1 MRIFVTGA
9 SGHIGSALIPELLGA
24 GHQILGLARSDASA
38 DKLTAAGAEVVR
50 GGLDDLN
57 VLARAAGES
66 DGVIHLAF
74 KHDLVYAGDMA
85 GAAVADS
92 KAIKAMGTALEGSN
106 KPLVG
111 VGGTLMLGMM
121 GIHDRPGTETDFAP
135 EGIPVASRE
144 NDVIAF
150 ADHGVRA
157 SVVRFAPV
165 VHSELDKEGFVPAL
179 IGFARQKRSAA
190 YVGDGSNRWPAVNT
204 QDGATLL
211 RLAVES
217 ASAGT
222 RLHGVA
228 ENGIA
233 FKDIAETI
241 GKNLGLPVASVTPG
255 EAPAYLNF
263 LAGLAAVDNPASSD
277 LTRERCGWGPTGVGL
292 IEDLN
297 EGHYF
302 GRGECRRAGLC
313 GSLSALPL
321 VLG

>member
-9 SGHIGSALIPELLGA
+9 SGHIGSAVVPELLDA
-24 GHQILGLARSDASA
+24 GHQVLGLARSDVSA
-38 DKLTAAGAEVVR
+38 NMLTVTGAEVVR
-50 GGLDDLN
+50 GSLDDLD
-57 VLARAAGES
+57 VLAKAAGES

-74 KHDLVYAGDMA
+74 KHDLVYAGDME

-106 KPLVG
+106 KPFVG
-111 VGGTLMLGMM
+111 IGGTLMLAMM
-121 GIHDRPGTETDFAP
+121 GINDRPGTETDFAP

-150 ADHGVRA
+150 ADKGVRA

-179 IGFARQKRSAA
+179 IGFARQKGSAA

-204 QDGATLL
+204 HDGATLL

-217 ASAGT
+217 APAGT

-228 ENGIA
+228 ESGIA
-233 FKDIAETI
+233 FKEIAETI
-241 GKNLGLPVASVTPG
+241 GENLGLPVTSVTTE
-255 EAPAYLNF
+255 EAPEYLNF
-263 LAGLAAVDNPASSD
+263 LAIFAAADNLVSND
-277 LTRERCGWGPTGVGL
+277 LTRERFGWEPKGVGL
-292 IEDLN
+292 IDDLN

-302 GRGECRRAGLC
+302 A
-313 GSLSALPL
+313 
-321 VLG
+321 

>member
-9 SGHIGSALIPELLGA
+9 SGHIGSAVVPELLDA
-24 GHQILGLARSDASA
+24 GHQILGLARSDVSA
-38 DKLTAAGAEVVR
+38 DMLTVAGAEVVR
-50 GGLDDLN
+50 GSLDDLD
-57 VLARAAGES
+57 VLAKAAGES

-74 KHDLVYAGDMA
+74 KHDLVYAGDMEGA
-85 GAAVADS
+85 GVADS

-106 KPLVG
+106 KPFVG
-111 VGGTLMLGMM
+111 IGGTLILAMM
-121 GIHDRPGTETDFAP
+121 GINDRPGTETDFAP

-150 ADHGVRA
+150 ADKGVRA

-179 IGFARQKRSAA
+179 IGFAKQKGSAA
-190 YVGDGSNRWPAVNT
+190 YIGDGSNRWPAVNT
-204 QDGATLL
+204 HDGATLL

-217 ASAGT
+217 APAGT

-228 ENGIA
+228 ESGIA
-233 FKDIAETI
+233 FKEIAETI
-241 GKNLGLPVASVTPG
+241 GRNLGLAVTSVTTE
-255 EAPAYLNF
+255 EAPEYLNF
-263 LAGLAAVDNPASSD
+263 LAMFAAADNPVSND
-277 LTRERCGWGPTGVGL
+277 LTRERFGWEPKGVGL

-302 GRGECRRAGLC
+302 G
-313 GSLSALPL
+313 
-321 VLG
+321 

>member
-1 MRIFVTGA
+1 MHMRIFVTGA
-9 SGHIGSALIPELLGA
+9 SGHIGSALVPELLGA
-24 GHQILGLARSDASA
+24 GHQVLGLARSDASA
-38 DKLTAAGAEVVR
+38 DKLTVAGAEVVR
-50 GGLDDLN
+50 GNLDDLD
-57 VLARAAGES
+57 VLAEAARES
-66 DGVIHLAF
+66 SGVIHLGF
-74 KHDLVYAGDMA
+74 KHDLVYAGDME

-106 KPLVG
+106 KAFVG
-111 VGGTLMLGMM
+111 IGGTLMLAMM
-121 GIHDRPGTETDFAP
+121 GINGRPGTETDFAP

-150 ADHGVRA
+150 AGKGVRA

-165 VHSELDKEGFVPAL
+165 VHSELDMEGFVPAL
-179 IGFARQKRSAA
+179 IGFAKQKGSAA

-204 QDGATLL
+204 HDGATLL

-217 ASAGT
+217 APAGT

-228 ENGIA
+228 ESGIA
-233 FKDIAETI
+233 FKEIAETI
-241 GKNLGLPVASVTPG
+241 GKNLRLPVTSVTPE

-263 LAGLAAVDNPASSD
+263 LAMFAAADNPASND
-277 LTRERCGWGPTGVGL
+277 LTRERFGWQPKGVGL

-302 GRGECRRAGLC
+302 A
-313 GSLSALPL
+313 
-321 VLG
+321 

>member
-9 SGHIGSALIPELLGA
+9 SGHIGSALVPELLDA
-24 GHQILGLARSDASA
+24 GHQVLGLSRSDASG

-50 GGLDDLN
+50 GSLDDLD
-57 VLARAAGES
+57 VLAKAAGES

-74 KHDLVYAGDMA
+74 KHDLVYGGDME

-92 KAIKAMGTALEGSN
+92 KAIKAMGAALEGSN
-106 KPLVG
+106 KPFVG
-111 VGGTLMLGMM
+111 IGGTLMLAMM
-121 GIHDRPGTETDFAP
+121 GINDRPGTETDIAP

-150 ADHGVRA
+150 ADKGVRA

-179 IGFARQKRSAA
+179 IGFAKQKGSAA
-190 YVGDGSNRWPAVNT
+190 YIGDGTNRWPAVNT
-204 QDGATLL
+204 HDGATLL
-211 RLAVES
+211 RLAIES
-217 ASAGT
+217 APAGT

-228 ENGIA
+228 ERGIA
-233 FKDIAETI
+233 FKEIAETI
-241 GKNLGLPVASVTPG
+241 ARNLRLPATSVTPE
-255 EAPAYLNF
+255 EAQAYLNF
-263 LAGLAAVDNPASSD
+263 LANFAAADNLVSND
-277 LTRERCGWGPTGVGL
+277 LTRERFGWEPQGIGL

-302 GRGECRRAGLC
+302 A
-313 GSLSALPL
+313 
-321 VLG
+321 

>member
-1 MRIFVTGA
+1 MHMRIFVTGA
-9 SGHIGSALIPELLGA
+9 SGHIGSALVPELLGA
-24 GHQILGLARSDASA
+24 GHQVLGLARSDASA

-50 GGLDDLN
+50 GNLDDLD
-57 VLARAAGES
+57 VLAEAARES
-66 DGVIHLAF
+66 GGVIHLGF
-74 KHDLVYAGDMA
+74 KHDLVYAGDME

-92 KAIKAMGTALEGSN
+92 KAIKAMGTALEGS
-106 KPLVG
+106 KKAFVG
-111 VGGTLMLGMM
+111 IGGTLMLAMM
-121 GIHDRPGTETDFAP
+121 GINGRPGTETDFAP

-150 ADHGVRA
+150 AGKGVRA

-165 VHSELDKEGFVPAL
+165 VHSELDREGFVPAL
-179 IGFARQKRSAA
+179 IGFAKQKGSAA

-204 QDGATLL
+204 HDGATLL

-217 ASAGT
+217 APAGT

-228 ENGIA
+228 ESGIA
-233 FKDIAETI
+233 FKEIAETI
-241 GKNLGLPVASVTPG
+241 GKNLRLPVTSVTPE

-263 LAGLAAVDNPASSD
+263 LAMFAAADNPASND
-277 LTRERCGWGPTGVGL
+277 LTRERFGWQPNRVGL

-302 GRGECRRAGLC
+302 A
-313 GSLSALPL
+313 
-321 VLG
+321 

>member
-9 SGHIGSALIPELLGA
+9 SGHIGSALVPELLGA
-24 GHQILGLARSDASA
+24 GHQVLGLARSDASA
-38 DKLTAAGAEVVR
+38 DKLTVAGAEVAR
-50 GGLDDLN
+50 GSLDDLD
-57 VLARAAGES
+57 VLAKAASES

-74 KHDLVYAGDMA
+74 KHDLVYAGDME

-92 KAIKAMGTALEGSN
+92 KAIKSMGTALEGSN
-106 KPLVG
+106 KPFVG
-111 VGGTLMLGMM
+111 IGGTLILAMM
-121 GIHDRPGTETDFAP
+121 GINDRPGTETDFAP

-150 ADHGVRA
+150 ADKGVRA

-165 VHSELDKEGFVPAL
+165 VHSGLDKEGFVPAL
-179 IGFARQKRSAA
+179 IGFARQKGSAA
-190 YVGDGSNRWPAVNT
+190 YLGDGSNRWPAVNT
-204 QDGATLL
+204 HDGAALL

-217 ASAGT
+217 APAGT

-228 ENGIA
+228 ESGIA
-233 FKDIAETI
+233 FKEIAETI
-241 GKNLGLPVASVTPG
+241 GKNLRLPVASVAPE

-263 LAGLAAVDNPASSD
+263 LAMFAAADNPASND
-277 LTRERCGWGPTGVGL
+277 LTRERFGWEPKGVGL

-302 GRGECRRAGLC
+302 A
-313 GSLSALPL
+313 
-321 VLG
+321 

>member
-9 SGHIGSALIPELLGA
+9 SGHIGSAVVPELLGA
-24 GHQILGLARSDASA
+24 GHQVLGLARSDTSAS
-38 DKLTAAGAEVVR
+38 KLTVAGAEVAR
-50 GGLDDLN
+50 GGLDDLD
-57 VLARAAGES
+57 VLAKAAGGS

-74 KHDLVYAGDMA
+74 KHDLVYAGDMEGA
-85 GAAVADS
+85 GAADS

-106 KPLVG
+106 KPFVG
-111 VGGTLMLGMM
+111 IGGTLMLGMM
-121 GIHDRPGTETDFAP
+121 GINDRPGTETDFAP
-135 EGIPVASRE
+135 EGIPVAGRE

-150 ADHGVRA
+150 ADKGVRA

-179 IGFARQKRSAA
+179 IGFAKQKGSAA
-190 YVGDGSNRWPAVNT
+190 YVDDGSNRWPAVNT

-217 ASAGT
+217 APATT

-228 ENGIA
+228 ESGIA
-233 FKDIAETI
+233 FKEIAETI
-241 GKNLGLPVASVTPG
+241 GKNLGLPVTSVTPE
-255 EAPAYLNF
+255 EAPAYLGF
-263 LAGLAAVDNPASSD
+263 LAMFAAVDNPASSD
-277 LTRERCGWGPTGVGL
+277 LTRERFGWTPKGVGL

-302 GRGECRRAGLC
+302 
-313 GSLSALPL
+313 S
-321 VLG
+321 

>member
-9 SGHIGSALIPELLGA
+9 SGHIGSALVPELLDA
-24 GHQILGLARSDASA
+24 GHHVLGLARSDASA
-38 DKLTAAGAEVVR
+38 NKLTVAGAEVVR
-50 GGLDDLN
+50 GSLDDPD
-57 VLARAAGES
+57 VLAKAAGES

-74 KHDLVYAGDMA
+74 KHDLVYAGDME

-106 KPLVG
+106 KPFVG
-111 VGGTLMLGMM
+111 IGGTLMLAMM
-121 GIHDRPGTETDFAP
+121 GIKDRPGTETDFAP

-150 ADHGVRA
+150 ADRGVRA

-179 IGFARQKRSAA
+179 ISFAKQKGSAA
-190 YVGDGSNRWPAVNT
+190 YIGDGANRWPAVNT
-204 QDGATLL
+204 HDGATLL

-217 ASAGT
+217 APAGT

-228 ENGIA
+228 ESGIA
-233 FKDIAETI
+233 FKEIAETI
-241 GKNLGLPVASVTPG
+241 GKNLGLPVTGVSPE

-263 LAGLAAVDNPASSD
+263 LAIFAAADNPASND
-277 LTRERCGWGPTGVGL
+277 LTRERFGWEPNGTGL
-292 IEDLN
+292 IEDIN

-302 GRGECRRAGLC
+302 A
-313 GSLSALPL
+313 
-321 VLG
+321 

>member
-9 SGHIGSALIPELLGA
+9 SGHIGSALVPELLDA
-24 GHQILGLARSDASA
+24 GHHVVGLARSDASA
-38 DKLTAAGAEVVR
+38 DKLTVAGAEVVR
-50 GGLDDLN
+50 GSLDDPD
-57 VLARAAGES
+57 VLAKAAGES

-74 KHDLVYAGDMA
+74 KHDLVYGGDME

-106 KPLVG
+106 KPFVG
-111 VGGTLMLGMM
+111 IGGTLMLAMM
-121 GIHDRPGTETDFAP
+121 GIKDRPGTETDFAP

-150 ADHGVRA
+150 ADRGVRA

-179 IGFARQKRSAA
+179 IGFAKQKGSAA
-190 YVGDGSNRWPAVNT
+190 YIGDGSNRWPAVNT
-204 QDGATLL
+204 HDGATLL
-211 RLAVES
+211 RLAVEV
-217 ASAGT
+217 APAGT

-228 ENGIA
+228 ESGIA
-233 FKDIAETI
+233 FKEIAETI
-241 GKNLGLPVASVTPG
+241 GKNLGLPVTDVSPE

-263 LAGLAAVDNPASSD
+263 LAMFAAADNLASND
-277 LTRERCGWGPTGVGL
+277 LTRERFGWQPKGIGL

-302 GRGECRRAGLC
+302 A
-313 GSLSALPL
+313 
-321 VLG
+321 

>member
-9 SGHIGSALIPELLGA
+9 SGHIGAALVPELLGA
-24 GHQILGLARSDASA
+24 GHQVVGLARSDNSA
-38 DKLTAAGAEVVR
+38 DKLTLAGVQVIR
-50 GGLDDLN
+50 GGLDDLD
-57 VLARAAGES
+57 VLANAAGES

-92 KAIKAMGTALEGSN
+92 KAISAMGTALEGSN
-106 KPLVG
+106 KPFVG
-111 VGGTLMLGMM
+111 IGGTLMLAMM
-121 GIHDRPGTETDFAP
+121 GIHDRPGTETDVAP
-135 EGIPVASRE
+135 EGVPGAGRE

-150 ADHGVRA
+150 AHKGVRA
-157 SVVRFAPV
+157 SVIRFAPI

-179 IGFARQKRSAA
+179 IGFAKQKGSAA
-190 YVGDGSNRWPAVNT
+190 YVGDGFNRWPAVNT
-204 QDGATLL
+204 HDGATLL

-217 ASAGT
+217 APAGT
-222 RLHGVA
+222 RLHGVS

-233 FKDIAETI
+233 FKEIAETI
-241 GKNLGLPVASVTPG
+241 GKNLGLPVASVTPE

-263 LAGLAAVDNPASSD
+263 LAMFAAADNPASSD
-277 LTRERCGWGPTGVGL
+277 LTRERFGWQPKGVGL

-302 GRGECRRAGLC
+302 
-313 GSLSALPL
+313 S
-321 VLG
+321 

>member
-9 SGHIGSALIPELLGA
+9 SGHIGSALVPELLGA
-24 GHQILGLARSDASA
+24 GHQVLGLARSQASA
-38 DKLTAAGAEVVR
+38 GKLTVAGAEVIR
-50 GGLDDLN
+50 GSIDDLT
-57 VLARAAGES
+57 VLAKAAGES

-74 KHDLVYAGDMA
+74 KHDLVYAGDME
-85 GAAVADS
+85 GAAAADS
-92 KAIKAMGTALEGSN
+92 KAIKAIGTALERTD
-106 KPLVG
+106 KPFVG
-111 VGGTLMLGMM
+111 IGGTLMLAMM
-121 GIHDRPGTETDFAP
+121 GINDRPGTETDVAP

-150 ADHGVRA
+150 ADRGVRA

-179 IGFARQKRSAA
+179 IGFARQQGSAA

-204 QDGATLL
+204 HDGATLL

-217 ASAGT
+217 APART

-228 ENGIA
+228 ESGIA
-233 FKDIAETI
+233 FRQIAETI
-241 GKNLGLPVASVTPG
+241 GKNLGLPAVSVTPE
-255 EAPAYLNF
+255 EAPAFLNF
-263 LAGLAAVDNPASSD
+263 LATLAAADNPATSD
-277 LTRERCGWGPTGVGL
+277 LTRERFGWTPTGVGL

-302 GRGECRRAGLC
+302 
-313 GSLSALPL
+313 S
-321 VLG
+321 